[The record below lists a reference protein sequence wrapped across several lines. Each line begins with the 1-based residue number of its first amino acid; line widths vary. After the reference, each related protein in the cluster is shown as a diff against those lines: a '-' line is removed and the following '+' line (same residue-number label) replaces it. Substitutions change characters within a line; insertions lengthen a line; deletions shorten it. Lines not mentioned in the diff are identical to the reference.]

1 MFEELVLEL
10 IEFLQ
15 KWGLWRDVIILSQG
29 KKYAHTSDNKQKYKG
44 FSNVEFSEGE
54 KHKDY
59 TSGLTGSGFVSFA
72 NPEYLLDMV
81 YEGPLCTLLRYDEYE
96 TRVCDISKEG
106 WDYIFAHPDII
117 EEYIFSKYDEED
129 FEEDDMYTK
138 WDPLVFDNWDE
149 YKKLRLHE
157 EYEASLNHDNSKV
170 WARMVEQARKDLNSD
185 NDELISLPQLR
196 GYLISE
202 FDKIF
207 EKYGLWYD
215 FGFSWSLTCYK
226 D

>member
-1 MFEELVLEL
+1 MFEELILEL
-10 IEFLQ
+10 IAFLQ

-29 KKYAHTSDNKQKYKG
+29 KMYSHTSDKNLKYKD
-44 FSNVEFSEGE
+44 FSNVEFNEGK
-54 KHKDY
+54 KHEDY
-59 TSGLTGSGFVSFA
+59 TSGLTGSGFESFA

-81 YEGPLCTLLRYDEYE
+81 YEGPLCTLLRYGEFE
-96 TRVCDISKEG
+96 TRVGDISKEG

-117 EEYIFSKYDEED
+117 EEYIFNKYDEED
-129 FEEDDMYTK
+129 F
-138 WDPLVFDNWDE
+138 
-149 YKKLRLHE
+149 E

-196 GYLISE
+196 EYLISE